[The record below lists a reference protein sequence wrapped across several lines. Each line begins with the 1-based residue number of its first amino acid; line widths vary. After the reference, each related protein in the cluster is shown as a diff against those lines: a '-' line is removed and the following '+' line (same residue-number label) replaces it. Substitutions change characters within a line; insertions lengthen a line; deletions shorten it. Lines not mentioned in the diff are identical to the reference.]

1 MKKLN
6 SILLVAAII
15 TFIAC
20 LWVNVDRN
28 KTIEN
33 SHTVRY
39 IAAEGGYIDGE
50 TEQLVEDG
58 GSSDVVIAR
67 PNSGYEFAGWSD
79 GVSAAGRRELYVHN
93 NITVTAY
100 FTPTGGTTDPN
111 DPSDPSTEAPDD
123 KKTYTLHYTASVG
136 GYILAK
142 DGTISGSVLQEVTEG
157 DNGMRVTAVAN
168 TGYEFV
174 RWSDGVTTATRTD
187 SNVTSDITV
196 TAEFAPDADYKPF
209 AGGDGSE
216 ENPYQIDSVRRLRNM
231 ELYHD
236 AHYVLTADI
245 VLSEA
250 GEGGSNFAP
259 LFSDE
264 GMFGG
269 TLDGQGH
276 KIVNLTVY
284 NTETFYSGLFS
295 CISASG
301 SVTNLVL
308 ENASVSGTNYIG
320 GIAGYTLGAVTDCT
334 VSGSITYLGGNGYK
348 VFAGGIAGRAEAS
361 VDGCVTDV
369 TVTVE
374 DARAETNVGGIVGY
388 LAYGGSQ
395 SEPMTLRHSGS
406 ITVTVDTS
414 VDGNNARVGGL
425 IGYANT
431 SVYLSSSSHHDD
443 ITVSARDT
451 YLGGLIGAGDTNLTA
466 CSTNG
471 SLTAKA
477 AYTSYAGGLVG
488 NGSSTVTDSY
498 ATGDVTST
506 GNDSRAGGL
515 VGEGNTVTVTDSYAT
530 GDVTS
535 TGNDSRA
542 GGLVGNG
549 NSTITDSYATGS
561 VTSTSTSTGYYFSRA
576 GGLVGDGYT
585 VTVRNSYSVSCV
597 SAEDESGNVHIGGIA
612 GYVDSSLTLENAHWY
627 GGDGTAAE
635 YAVGYSNSLGI
646 PTSIGSTRHNSV
658 EEFHTLADTLNA
670 GREEPVWEHKGE
682 NTLPTLIVRT
692 DENQQ

>member
-79 GVSAAGRRELYVHN
+79 GISAAGRREVYVHN
-93 NITVTAY
+93 DITVTAY
-100 FTPTGGTTDPN
+100 FTPVNGTDDP
-111 DPSDPSTEAPDD
+111 DSPFI
-123 KKTYTLHYTASVG
+123 LRYTASEG
-136 GYILAK
+136 GHILM
-142 DGTISGSVLQEVTEG
+142 DGVPPAISVSQKVAAGESGTA
-157 DNGMRVTAVAN
+157 VTAVPEE
-168 TGYEFV
+168 GYEFV

-187 SNVTSDITV
+187 GNVTSDITV
-196 TAEFAPDADYKPF
+196 TAEFAPDADYEPF

-216 ENPYQIDSVRRLRNM
+216 EDPYQIDSLRRLRNM
-231 ELYHD
+231 ELYPD
-236 AHYVLTADI
+236 AHYVLTANI
-245 VLSEA
+245 VLPEA

-431 SVYLSSSSHHDD
+431 SVHLSSSSHHDD

-451 YLGGLIGAGDTNLTA
+451 WLGGLIG
-466 CSTNG
+466 
-471 SLTAKA
+471 
-477 AYTSYAGGLVG
+477 
-488 NGSSTVTDSY
+488 
-498 ATGDVTST
+498 
-506 GNDSRAGGL
+506 
-515 VGEGNTVTVTDSYAT
+515 E
-530 GDVTS
+530 
-535 TGNDSRA
+535 
-542 GGLVGNG
+542 G

-561 VTSTSTSTGYYFSRA
+561 VTSTSTGGYNSRA

-612 GYVDSSLTLENAHWY
+612 GYVDDSLTLENAHWY

-635 YAVGYSNSLGI
+635 YAVGYLESLGI
-646 PTSIGSTRHNSV
+646 PTSMGSTRHNSV

>member
-1 MKKLN
+1 MT
-6 SILLVAAII
+6 AA
-15 TFIAC
+15 
-20 LWVNVDRN
+20 
-28 KTIEN
+28 
-33 SHTVRY
+33 VRM
-39 IAAEGGYIDGE
+39 
-50 TEQLVEDG
+50 
-58 GSSDVVIAR
+58 
-67 PNSGYEFAGWSD
+67 
-79 GVSAAGRRELYVHN
+79 
-93 NITVTAY
+93 
-100 FTPTGGTTDPN
+100 
-111 DPSDPSTEAPDD
+111 
-123 KKTYTLHYTASVG
+123 
-136 GYILAK
+136 
-142 DGTISGSVLQEVTEG
+142 
-157 DNGMRVTAVAN
+157 DN
-168 TGYEFV
+168 
-174 RWSDGVTTATRTD
+174 
-187 SNVTSDITV
+187 NVTSDITV
-196 TAEFAPDADYKPF
+196 TAEFRLIGNTTDFAEGIGTADR
-209 AGGDGSE
+209 
-216 ENPYQIDSVRRLRNM
+216 PYEVETVEHLQNM
-231 ELYHD
+231 ELYPN
-236 AHYVLTADI
+236 AHFTLTADI
-245 VLSEA
+245 VLPEA
-250 GEGGSNFAP
+250 REGGSNFAP

-264 GMFGG
+264 TIFGG

-301 SVTNLVL
+301 SVMNLVL
-308 ENASVSGTNYIG
+308 ENASVSGTNFIG

-334 VSGSITYLGGNGYK
+334 VTGSITYLGGNGYK

-488 NGSSTVTDSY
+488 NGNSTVTDSY
-498 ATGDVTST
+498 ATGNVTST
-506 GNDSRAGGL
+506 GNGSSSHAGGL

-530 GDVTS
+530 GSVTS

-542 GGLVGNG
+542 GGLVGDG
-549 NSTITDSYATGS
+549 YTVTVTDSYATGS
-561 VTSTSTSTGYYFSRA
+561 VTSTGNDSRA
-576 GGLVGDGYT
+576 GGLVGYGYT

-597 SAEDESGNVHIGGIA
+597 SAESERGNVYIGGIA
-612 GYVDSSLTLENAHWY
+612 GYVDGSLTLENAHWY

-635 YAVGYSNSLGI
+635 YAVGYSDSLGI

-658 EEFHTLADTLNA
+658 EEFHTLAGTLNA

-692 DENQQ
+692 DGNQQ

>member
-6 SILLVAAII
+6 PILLVAAII

-79 GVSAAGRRELYVHN
+79 GVSAAGRREVYVHN
-93 NITVTAY
+93 DITVTAY
-100 FTPTGGTTDPN
+100 FTPEHSTADP
-111 DPSDPSTEAPDD
+111 DAPFI
-123 KKTYTLHYTASVG
+123 LRYTASEG
-136 GYILAK
+136 GHILM
-142 DGTISGSVLQEVTEG
+142 DGVPPAISVSQKVAAGESGTA
-157 DNGMRVTAVAN
+157 VTAVPEE
-168 TGYEFV
+168 GYEFV

-187 SNVTSDITV
+187 GNVTSDITV

-231 ELYHD
+231 ELYPD

-334 VSGSITYLGGNGYK
+334 VSGSITFIDKNGYK
-348 VFAGGIAGRAEAS
+348 VFAGGIAGRSEAS
-361 VDGCVTDV
+361 LNGCVANV

-374 DARAETNVGGIVGY
+374 DAQSETNVGGIVGY
-388 LAYGGSQ
+388 IAYSGSQ
-395 SEPMTLRHSGS
+395 SEPMILHHKGT
-406 ITVTVDTS
+406 ITVTVDIS
-414 VDGNNARVGGL
+414 ADGNNAKVGGV
-425 IGYANT
+425 IGYGYWDT
-431 SVYLSSSSHHDD
+431 PVCLSSSSHDGD
-443 ITVSARDT
+443 ITASARDT
-451 YLGGLIGAGDTNLTA
+451 WLGGLIGEGY
-466 CSTNG
+466 STITD
-471 SLTAKA
+471 S
-477 AYTSYAGGLVG
+477 YTTGNVMSTSHNYSNAGGLVG
-488 NGSSTVTDSY
+488 GGYSTVTDSY
-498 ATGDVTST
+498 ATGDVTGTSH
-506 GNDSRAGGL
+506 NYYDSNAGGL
-515 VGEGNTVTVTDSYAT
+515 VGSGCSTITNSYAT

-535 TGNDSRA
+535 TGNGYSHAGGLVGAGNSTVTDSYATGNVTSTSNYEYSRA
-542 GGLVGNG
+542 GGLVGEG
-549 NSTITDSYATGS
+549 DS
-561 VTSTSTSTGYYFSRA
+561 
-576 GGLVGDGYT
+576 
-585 VTVRNSYSVSCV
+585 VTVRNSYSSSCV
-597 SAEDESGNVHIGGIA
+597 NAESENGNVYIGGLA
-612 GYVDSSLTLENAHWY
+612 GYVGGSFTLENAHWY

-635 YAVGYSNSLGI
+635 YAIGYSETLGI
-646 PTSIGSTRHNSV
+646 STSRGSTRHNSL
-658 EEFHTLADTLNA
+658 EEFYTLADTLNA
-670 GREEPVWEHKGE
+670 GREEPVWEHTGV